1 MKIILMED
9 VPALGRRGEVR
20 EVATGYA
27 RNYLLP
33 KKLALP
39 ATPGNLQNLE
49 HLKRQ
54 RDRAENKAREA
65 AQAAADRIAA
75 LELAVATRA
84 SEDGRLFGSVTTTD
98 ICEALESQLHVQLDR
113 RKLHLDEPIKTLG
126 VHEIPIRLHADVT
139 VPITVEVISQ

>member
-9 VPALGRRGEVR
+9 VPSLGHRGEVR
-20 EVATGYA
+20 DVATGYA

-49 HLKRQ
+49 HLTRQ
-54 RDRAENKAREA
+54 RERVEAKAREE
-65 AQAAADRIAA
+65 AQATADRIAA

-84 SEDGRLFGSVTTTD
+84 SEDGRLFGSVSAQD
-98 ICEALESQLHVQLDR
+98 IVEFLGRHRIPVEKRRVLLE
-113 RKLHLDEPIKTLG
+113 EPIKALG
-126 VHEIPIRLHADVT
+126 DYQVPVRLHPDVT
-139 VPITVEVISQ
+139 GTLRVTVTRE

>member
-84 SEDGRLFGSVTTTD
+84 SEDGRLFGSVSAQD
-98 ICEALESQLHVQLDR
+98 VVEFLERQRIPVEKR
-113 RKLHLDEPIKTLG
+113 RVLLEDPIKALG
-126 VHEIPIRLHADVT
+126 EYQVPIRLHHDVT
-139 VPITVEVISQ
+139 ATLRVAVTRE

>member
-9 VPALGRRGEVR
+9 VPTLGRRGEVR

-39 ATPGNLQNLE
+39 ATAGNLQNLD

-54 RDRAENKAREA
+54 RERAEQHARDS
-65 AQAAADRIAA
+65 AQAMAERIAG
-75 LELAVATRA
+75 LTLAVTTRA
-84 SEDGRLFGSVTTTD
+84 SEDGRLFGSVTAQD
-98 ICEALESQLHVQLDR
+98 IVEFLGRNQVALEKR
-113 RKLHLDEPIKTLG
+113 RVVLAEPIKALG
-126 VHEIPIRLHADVT
+126 EYGVPIRLHHDVT
-139 VPITVEVISQ
+139 ATLKVTVARE

>member
-9 VPALGRRGEVR
+9 VASLGRRGEVR

-54 RDRAENKAREA
+54 RERFEQKARDE
-65 AQAAADRIAA
+65 AQATAQRIGG
-75 LELAVATRA
+75 LTLAVVTRA
-84 SEDGRLFGSVTTTD
+84 SEDGRLFGSVSAQD
-98 ICEALESQLHVQLDR
+98 VVQFLGGHQIPLEKR
-113 RKLHLDEPIKTLG
+113 RVGLEEPIKALG
-126 VHEIPIRLHADVT
+126 EYQVPIRLPHDVT
-139 VPITVEVISQ
+139 ATLAVTVTRE

>member
-9 VPALGRRGEVR
+9 VPSLGHRGEVR
-20 EVATGYA
+20 DVATGYA

-54 RDRAENKAREA
+54 RERVEAKAREE
-65 AQAAADRIAA
+65 AQATADRIAA

-84 SEDGRLFGSVTTTD
+84 SEDGRLFGSVSAQD
-98 ICEALESQLHVQLDR
+98 IVEFLGRHRIPVEKRRVLLE
-113 RKLHLDEPIKTLG
+113 EPIKALG
-126 VHEIPIRLHADVT
+126 DYQVPVRLHQDVT
-139 VPITVEVISQ
+139 GTLRVTVTRE

>member
-54 RDRAENKAREA
+54 HERAENKAREA

-75 LELAVATRA
+75 LELAAATRA
-84 SEDGRLFGSVTTTD
+84 SEDGRLFGSVSAQD
-98 ICEALESQLHVQLDR
+98 VVEFLERQRIPVEKR
-113 RKLHLDEPIKTLG
+113 RVLLEDPIKALG
-126 VHEIPIRLHADVT
+126 EYQVPIRLHHDVT
-139 VPITVEVISQ
+139 ATLRVTVTRD

>member
-20 EVATGYA
+20 EVANGYA

-54 RDRAENKAREA
+54 RERAESKVREA
-65 AQAAADRIAA
+65 AQTAADRIAGLA
-75 LELAVATRA
+75 LAVATRA
-84 SEDGRLFGSVTTTD
+84 SEDGRLFGSVTSQDVVEYLGRNQLTV
-98 ICEALESQLHVQLDR
+98 EKRRVLLE
-113 RKLHLDEPIKTLG
+113 EPIKALG
-126 VHEIPIRLHADVT
+126 EYEVPIRLHHDVT
-139 VPITVEVISQ
+139 ATLKVSVTRE

>member
-20 EVATGYA
+20 EVANGYA

-33 KKLALP
+33 KKLALL

-54 RDRAENKAREA
+54 RERAESKVREA
-65 AQAAADRIAA
+65 AQAAADRIAGLA
-75 LELAVATRA
+75 LAVATRA
-84 SEDGRLFGSVTTTD
+84 SEDGRLFGSVTSQD
-98 ICEALESQLHVQLDR
+98 IVEFLGKSQVSVEKR
-113 RKLHLDEPIKTLG
+113 RVL
-126 VHEIPIRLHADVT
+126 
-139 VPITVEVISQ
+139 

>member
-20 EVATGYA
+20 DVATGYA

-54 RDRAENKAREA
+54 RERVEAKARDE

-75 LELAVATRA
+75 LELTVATRA
-84 SEDGRLFGSVTTTD
+84 SEDGRLFGSVSAQD
-98 ICEALESQLHVQLDR
+98 VVEFLERQRIPVEKR
-113 RKLHLDEPIKTLG
+113 RVLLEEPIKALG
-126 VHEIPIRLHADVT
+126 EYQVPIRLHHDVT
-139 VPITVEVISQ
+139 GTLRVTVTRD

>member
-20 EVATGYA
+20 DVATGYA

-54 RDRAENKAREA
+54 RERAENKAREA

-84 SEDGRLFGSVTTTD
+84 SEDGRLFGSVSAQD
-98 ICEALESQLHVQLDR
+98 VVEFLERQRIPVEKR
-113 RKLHLDEPIKTLG
+113 RVLLEEPIKALG
-126 VHEIPIRLHADVT
+126 EYQVPIRLHHDVT
-139 VPITVEVISQ
+139 ATLRVAVTRE

>member
-20 EVATGYA
+20 DVATGYA

-54 RDRAENKAREA
+54 RERAENKAREA

-84 SEDGRLFGSVTTTD
+84 SEDGRLFGSVSAQD
-98 ICEALESQLHVQLDR
+98 VVEFLERQRIPVEKR
-113 RKLHLDEPIKTLG
+113 RVLLEDPIKALG
-126 VHEIPIRLHADVT
+126 EYQVPIRLHHDVT
-139 VPITVEVISQ
+139 ATLRVAVTRE

>member
-9 VPALGRRGEVR
+9 VAPLGRRGEVR

-49 HLKRQ
+49 NLKRQ
-54 RDRAENKAREA
+54 RERTEQKARDE
-65 AQAAADRIAA
+65 AQATAERIGR
-75 LELAVATRA
+75 LTFAVATRA
-84 SEDGRLFGSVTTTD
+84 SEDGRLFGSVSAQD
-98 ICEALESQLHVQLDR
+98 IVQYLEGQQIPVEKR
-113 RKLHLDEPIKTLG
+113 RVVLGEPIKALG
-126 VHEIPIRLHADVT
+126 EYQVPIRLHHDVT
-139 VPITVEVISQ
+139 ATLAVTVTRE

>member
-9 VPALGRRGEVR
+9 VPTLGHRGEVR

-39 ATPGNLQNLE
+39 ATAGNLQNLD

-54 RDRAENKAREA
+54 RERAEQKVRDG
-65 AQAAADRIAA
+65 AQAAAERIAG
-75 LELAVATRA
+75 LTLAVTTRA
-84 SEDGRLFGSVTTTD
+84 SEDGRLFGSVTAQD
-98 ICEALESQLHVQLDR
+98 IVEFLERNQVPLEKR
-113 RKLHLDEPIKTLG
+113 RVVLEEPIKALG
-126 VHEIPIRLHADVT
+126 EYGVPIRLHHEVTATLKVT
-139 VPITVEVISQ
+139 VARE

>member
-20 EVATGYA
+20 DVATGYA

-54 RDRAENKAREA
+54 RERVETKAREEA
-65 AQAAADRIAA
+65 RAAADRIAA

-84 SEDGRLFGSVTTTD
+84 SEDGRLFGSVSAQD
-98 ICEALESQLHVQLDR
+98 IVEFLERHRVPVEKR
-113 RKLHLDEPIKTLG
+113 RVLLEEPIKALG
-126 VHEIPIRLHADVT
+126 EYQVPIRLHHDVT
-139 VPITVEVISQ
+139 ATLRVAVTRE

>member
-9 VPALGRRGEVR
+9 IASLGRRGEVR

-33 KKLALP
+33 KKLAVP

-54 RDRAENKAREA
+54 RERIEQKARDE
-65 AQAAADRIAA
+65 AQATAQRIGG
-75 LELAVATRA
+75 LTLAVATRA
-84 SEDGRLFGSVTTTD
+84 SEDGRLFGSVSAQD
-98 ICEALESQLHVQLDR
+98 VVQFLEGHQIALEKR
-113 RKLHLDEPIKTLG
+113 RVGLEEPIKALG
-126 VHEIPIRLHADVT
+126 EYQVPIRLHHDVT
-139 VPITVEVISQ
+139 ATLAVTVSRE